1 MKTQSVRAVRGFTL
15 VELLVVITI
24 IVILA
29 GAGFSAGNSAIQ
41 KAKKTTCL
49 AAATAIES
57 AVNNFYT
64 EYGSMP
70 SDQSTDTQPSAPLKT
85 NDDTTGVSLLT
96 ALLGLEPSTAS
107 PMYNPRK
114 LKFLS
119 AKQSKSKPRDAVK
132 RDGIVYDENDDDKPE
147 GMYDPWGGPF
157 NIIMDLDYDEK
168 ISVKTKAETTTATLN
183 GRRVAVWSDGADG
196 ISASGKAADDVKTWG
211 Q

>member
-70 SDQSTDTQPSAPLKT
+70 SDESTDTEFVTDEAAGINLLK
-85 NDDTTGVSLLT
+85 
-96 ALLGLEPSTAS
+96 ALLGIDKTL
-107 PMYNPRK
+107 NPRG

-119 AKQSKSKPRDAVK
+119 AKEGKSNKNGLIYNSSSTDVT
-132 RDGIVYDENDDDKPE
+132 
-147 GMYDPWGGPF
+147 GMFDPWGGPF
-157 NIIMDLDYDEK
+157 NVMMDLDYDEK
-168 ISVKTKAETTTATLN
+168 LVGVQPKGAGNLSANLN

>member
-70 SDQSTDTQPSAPLKT
+70 NDGTVSTDTVFVTDEAAGIDLLK
-85 NDDTTGVSLLT
+85 
-96 ALLGLEPSTAS
+96 ALLGMDKTL
-107 PMYNPRK
+107 NPRG

-119 AKQSKSKPRDAVK
+119 AKEGKSNKNGLIYNSSSTDVT
-132 RDGIVYDENDDDKPE
+132 
-147 GMYDPWGGPF
+147 GMFDPWGGPF
-157 NIIMDLDYDEK
+157 NVMMDLDYDEK
-168 ISVKTKAETTTATLN
+168 LVGVQPKGAGNSPANLN
-183 GRRVAVWSDGADG
+183 ARRVAVWSDGADG

>member
-70 SDQSTDTQPSAPLKT
+70 SDESTDTVFVTDEAAGIDLLK
-85 NDDTTGVSLLT
+85 
-96 ALLGLEPSTAS
+96 ALLGMDKTL
-107 PMYNPRK
+107 NPRG

-119 AKQSKSKPRDAVK
+119 AKEGKSNKNGLIYNSSSTDVS
-132 RDGIVYDENDDDKPE
+132 
-147 GMYDPWGGPF
+147 GMFDPWGGPF
-157 NIIMDLDYDEK
+157 NVKMDLDYDEK
-168 ISVKTKAETTTATLN
+168 VVVQPKGAGNLSANLN

>member
-70 SDQSTDTQPSAPLKT
+70 SDVSQDTEFVTDEAAGIDLLK
-85 NDDTTGVSLLT
+85 
-96 ALLGLEPSTAS
+96 ALLGMDKTL
-107 PMYNPRK
+107 NPRG

-119 AKQSKSKPRDAVK
+119 AKEGKSNKNGLIYNSSSTD
-132 RDGIVYDENDDDKPE
+132 IT
-147 GMYDPWGGPF
+147 GMFDPWGGPF
-157 NIIMDLDYDEK
+157 NVKMDLDYDEK
-168 ISVKTKAETTTATLN
+168 VVVQPKGAGNLSANLN

>member
-70 SDQSTDTQPSAPLKT
+70 SDVSQDTEFVTDEAAGIDLLK
-85 NDDTTGVSLLT
+85 
-96 ALLGLEPSTAS
+96 ALLGMDKTL
-107 PMYNPRK
+107 NPRG

-119 AKQSKSKPRDAVK
+119 AKEGKSNKNGLIYNSSSTDVT
-132 RDGIVYDENDDDKPE
+132 
-147 GMYDPWGGPF
+147 GMFDPWGGPF
-157 NIIMDLDYDEK
+157 NVMMDLDYDEK
-168 ISVKTKAETTTATLN
+168 VVVQPKGAGNLSANLN

>member
-70 SDQSTDTQPSAPLKT
+70 SDGSQDTEFVTDEAAGIDLLK
-85 NDDTTGVSLLT
+85 
-96 ALLGLEPSTAS
+96 ALLGMDKTL
-107 PMYNPRK
+107 NPRG

-119 AKQSKSKPRDAVK
+119 AKEGKSNKNGLIYNSSSTD
-132 RDGIVYDENDDDKPE
+132 IT
-147 GMYDPWGGPF
+147 GMFDPWGGPF
-157 NIIMDLDYDEK
+157 NVKMDLDYDEK
-168 ISVKTKAETTTATLN
+168 VVVQPKGAGNLSANLN

>member
-70 SDQSTDTQPSAPLKT
+70 SDESTDTEFVTDEAAGINLLK
-85 NDDTTGVSLLT
+85 
-96 ALLGLEPSTAS
+96 ALLGIDKTL
-107 PMYNPRK
+107 NPRG

-119 AKQSKSKPRDAVK
+119 AKEGKSNKNGLIYNSSSTDVT
-132 RDGIVYDENDDDKPE
+132 
-147 GMYDPWGGPF
+147 GMFDPWGGPF
-157 NIIMDLDYDEK
+157 NVKMDLDYDEK
-168 ISVKTKAETTTATLN
+168 VVVQPKGAGNLSANLN

>member
-70 SDQSTDTQPSAPLKT
+70 SDESTDTVFVTDEAAGIDLLK
-85 NDDTTGVSLLT
+85 
-96 ALLGLEPSTAS
+96 ALLGMDKTL
-107 PMYNPRK
+107 NPRG

-119 AKQSKSKPRDAVK
+119 AKEGKSNKNGLIYNSSSTDVS
-132 RDGIVYDENDDDKPE
+132 
-147 GMYDPWGGPF
+147 GMFDPWGGPF
-157 NIIMDLDYDEK
+157 NVMMDLDYDEK
-168 ISVKTKAETTTATLN
+168 LVGVLPKGIGNLPVNLN